1 MNWMLY
7 ILLILSVVVGAVL
20 AQSLRRFASAHLNF
34 GLAFGGAYLLG
45 ISVLHLLPEI
55 YSIGHSNTSVGIWIL
70 VGFLVQLFLE
80 YLSGGLEHGH
90 VHDHVHNERNYLL
103 QILLGLCIHSFIE
116 GLPLERYESFH
127 QHAHGGE
134 DHQGMHLVYAIML
147 HKIPAAFALTIFI
160 LKSEYSRNKTILVL
174 SIFAL
179 SSPIGAFIGS
189 MLDISIANMSI
200 LLAIVVGSF
209 LHIAT
214 VILFEN
220 EDQHHHKFSWGKLI
234 FILLGFGLALLSLH

>member
-1 MNWMLY
+1 MNLSLY
-7 ILLILSVVVGAVL
+7 ILLILSVVIGAGL
-20 AQSLRRFASAHLNF
+20 AYGLRKFTSANLNY

-45 ISVLHLLPEI
+45 ITVLHLLPEI
-55 YSIGHSNTSVGIWIL
+55 YAVGDSKIGIWIL
-70 VGFLVQLFLE
+70 VGFLLQLFLE

-90 VHDHVHNERNYLL
+90 VHDHAHNESNYLL
-103 QILLGLCIHSFIE
+103 QILLGLCVHSIIE

-127 QHAHGGE
+127 EHVHEGHDHGT
-134 DHQGMHLVYAIML
+134 MYFVYAIML

-160 LKSEYSRNKTILVL
+160 LKAQYSKLK
-174 SIFAL
+174 SIFVIALFAL
-179 SSPIGAFIGS
+179 SSPLGAFIGNMVEIS
-189 MLDISIANMSI
+189 MAHMST

-220 EDQHHHKFSWGKLI
+220 EDQHHHKFQWQKLV
-234 FILLGFGLALLSLH
+234 FILIGLGLSLLSVH